1 VSPGAARGSRGGRAR
16 RAQRAGGRAA
26 GQLPLA
32 TAACALARVAASPLV
47 SSSPLVTAPR
57 PAACRRGPAPRWEPG
72 SYGYHG
78 DDGMRYAAS
87 GKGEEYGPRFGGGDT
102 VGAALHLGRQEIFFT

>member
-1 VSPGAARGSRGGRAR
+1 VP
-16 RAQRAGGRAA
+16 
-26 GQLPLA
+26 PPPHA
-32 TAACALARVAASPLV
+32 TPPPS
-47 SSSPLVTAPR
+47 
-57 PAACRRGPAPRWEPG
+57 WEPG